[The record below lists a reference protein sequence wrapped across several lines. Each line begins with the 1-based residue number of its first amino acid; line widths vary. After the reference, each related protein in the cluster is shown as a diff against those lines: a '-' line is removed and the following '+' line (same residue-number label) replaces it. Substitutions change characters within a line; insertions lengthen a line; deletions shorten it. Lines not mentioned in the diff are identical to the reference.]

1 MIPSEIDN
9 KWIYDIESE
18 PKTDIIRTI
27 DLSVKKVWNTTKT
40 NNNDSISLP
49 KSIDIQ
55 LLLNDEIID
64 TVTLS
69 EENNWQYTFSN
80 IEKSEKNSCIF
91 VYKVF

>member
-40 NNNDSISLP
+40 NNNDSIS
-49 KSIDIQ
+49 I
-55 LLLNDEIID
+55 
-64 TVTLS
+64 T
-69 EENNWQYTFSN
+69 
-80 IEKSEKNSCIF
+80 
-91 VYKVF
+91 KV